1 MSVSACENVHVYR
14 TICMSVYVRMCEC
27 VDNRVYELAC
37 VSVLFCVLCIFELVG
52 LCAHALVCVC
62 G

>member
-1 MSVSACENVHVYR
+1 MCGGLCVSVSACENVHVYR

-37 VSVLFCVLCIFELVG
+37 VSVLFCVRVHI
-52 LCAHALVCVC
+52 
-62 G
+62 